1 MNTTNKIE
9 LRCLIILLFFINSF
23 IAWGL
28 LTLLMIFNKIT
39 RNREITF
46 WIILTVIFISL
57 YNATKIPENDLEWYC
72 DFYLMAGKTTLSNY
86 LTQLTGNK
94 EQLYQLLVYGL
105 YQIGGNNKNFF
116 IFSISAMAY
125 GFLAKGIQLV
135 CKELRLPPLKIML
148 VVFFLCFFPYTYAI
162 SVLIIRQFLA
172 LSIMLFLLAEYYC
185 HERRKILIFF
195 ACCTIFIHSSVIIL
209 LPFFFLTQISRSI
222 NKRSAFLYIAILV
235 LFLQLPLF
243 SQLILPYIGVNPT
256 IRHIIEKAIYG
267 TTFETELPL
276 GQLIF
281 SLILVCLLYF
291 SIYIKNK
298 NLKKYA
304 SANYIANISIVIL
317 LFILINSQNPEI
329 QLRYNFY
336 FWSFLAF
343 YFIIYL
349 SAFKISDV
357 SVLACMIMLF
367 TSWNIYNIQFSEWTY
382 TCSENYF
389 FYPLFMYFL

>member
-1 MNTTNKIE
+1 
-9 LRCLIILLFFINSF
+9 
-23 IAWGL
+23 
-28 LTLLMIFNKIT
+28 
-39 RNREITF
+39 
-46 WIILTVIFISL
+46 
-57 YNATKIPENDLEWYC
+57 
-72 DFYLMAGKTTLSNY
+72 
-86 LTQLTGNK
+86 
-94 EQLYQLLVYGL
+94 
-105 YQIGGNNKNFF
+105 
-116 IFSISAMAY
+116 MAY

-304 SANYIANISIVIL
+304 SANYLANISIVIL